1 MIAVRALYEQGKI
14 EFLEPPP
21 DVARALV
28 AIVFLKMETVEDVL
42 APYVGLMDG
51 MDWGEPMDE
60 DGARAMLAVH
70 EELAPYRTEVNQ
82 AYLDLEEE
90 WPMECNNAL
99 SDAETFIGQPMRFLM
114 SRVPV
119 RKARGSRNK
128 GLF

>member
-42 APYVGLMDG
+42 APYVSSMDG

-82 AYLDLEEE
+82 VYLDLEEE
-90 WPMECNNAL
+90 
-99 SDAETFIGQPMRFLM
+99 
-114 SRVPV
+114 
-119 RKARGSRNK
+119 
-128 GLF
+128 